1 MSLLMES
8 RHLCRGGSPV
18 SMAGR
23 GLPASLPGDA
33 GVRGLLSPSV
43 AAAFRFRNFVDMR
56 LRSEPRR
63 RTLSPSSTW
72 L

>member
-1 MSLLMES
+1 MSLLIES
-8 RHLCRGGSPV
+8 RHLCRGGSLV

-23 GLPASLPGDA
+23 GLPASLPGDM

-43 AAAFRFRNFVDMR
+43 CCAFRFRNFVDMR

-63 RTLSPSSTW
+63 LTLSPSRTW